1 MLKNEFYEL
10 DYLTSIVVSY
20 EEIPPLDPYNDVVYQ
35 ATVRYITTRKCLT
48 VKSVQTLSVTKVK
61 QLANTI
67 VGEMRV
73 EYQQRN

>member
-10 DYLTSIVVSY
+10 DPLTSIVVSY
-20 EEIPPLDPYNDVVYQ
+20 EEIPPLDPYNDVAYQ

-48 VKSVQTLSVTKVK
+48 VKSVQTLSVTRVK
-61 QLANTI
+61 QIAWAI
-67 VGEMRV
+67 VAEMRV